1 MRTNPLLRLEE
12 LGQSIWM
19 DFIRRG
25 TIISGELQTM
35 TSEDGISGVTSN
47 PSIFEKAIAGSHD
60 YDESVRALALEG
72 KSVEEIYRELT
83 VDDIKKAADV
93 FRPVYEK
100 TKGGDGYVSLEVS
113 PNLAHDAEGTIAEA
127 MQLWKAV
134 QRPDIYIKV
143 PGTREGLVAIR
154 ELISQGINVN
164 VTLLFALPRYRE
176 VAEAYVAGL
185 EARAASGESIDSV
198 SSVASFFLSRI
209 DVLVDKALDGIISGK
224 QGDAEQA
231 ARARGQVA
239 IASARIAY
247 QMYKEIFSSDRFKKL
262 AARGARKQ
270 RLLWASTSTKD
281 PSYSDVKYVESLIG
295 PETVNTLPLE
305 TIHAYHDHGNPAARL
320 EEDIESARAV
330 LKSLPSLG
338 IDIDKVTQ
346 MLEDD
351 GVKKFVDAYEA
362 LLKALRDKREAAM
375 HEPVDLQSMLL
386 GSFSEAVK
394 GRIAT
399 LDRSKIVVR
408 LWEKDPAVWKSDP
421 ASQKIIKN
429 SLGWLH
435 VPDKIE
441 EVVDELTEFA
451 SGVRKAGFR
460 HVVHMGMGGSSLA
473 PLVFAESFGRTD
485 GGIPLTVLDTT
496 DPATI
501 LKIENEVPLSETL
514 FIVASKSGTTAEPNA
529 FGDYFYEKV
538 RKLKGVGAGE
548 NFVAITDPG
557 SKLLD
562 VAAERKFRK
571 NFLNFSDIGGRYS
584 ALSYFGLVPAALLGI
599 DVPKLL
605 ARALRMA
612 RACDSCVAAD
622 INPGLSLGAAI
633 GELALKGRDKLTFV
647 VSKEASTLGLWLE
660 QLVAES
666 TGKEG
671 KGILPVSD
679 EPLLGPEDYGSDRFF
694 AYIRLKGSSD
704 TETEERIRGL
714 SGAGHPVITV
724 QMTDLL
730 DIAQEFFRWEIAT
743 ATAGAVIG
751 INAFDQ
757 PNVQESKDNTNR
769 FLAGVRSTGKLPEE
783 RPSLQDGT
791 IRVYGDAT
799 GKTLVEVLKSFFASS
814 KPGDYVPFMAYVPE
828 GGDVDSHAASM
839 RAAIQHGLHL
849 ATTFGYGP
857 RFLHS
862 TGQYHKGGPNT
873 GLFVQLTSED
883 TVDAPLPGQPFGFS
897 VFKKAQ
903 ALGDLEALRKHGRR
917 VIRIDLGKDLAGGL
931 ERLDRAVKE
940 SVSD

>member
-1 MRTNPLLRLEE
+1 MNTNPLLKLEK

-19 DFIRRG
+19 DFIRRE
-25 TIISGELQTM
+25 TILSGELRAM
-35 TSEDGISGVTSN
+35 INEDGISGVTSN

-60 YDESVRALALEG
+60 YDSSVRALALEG

-83 VDDIKKAADV
+83 VEDIKRAADV
-93 FRPVYEK
+93 FRPLYEE

-113 PNLAHDAEGTIAEA
+113 PNLAHDAKGTIAEA
-127 MQLWKAV
+127 MQLWGAV
-134 QRPDIYIKV
+134 ERPNIYIKV
-143 PGTREGLVAIR
+143 PGTREGLVAIHD
-154 ELISQGINVN
+154 LISRGINVN
-164 VTLLFALPRYRE
+164 VTLLFGLPRYRA

-185 EARAASGESIDSV
+185 EARAAKGESIDTV

-209 DVLVDKALDGIISGK
+209 DVFVDKTLEGIISGK
-224 QGDAEQA
+224 GSEAMQA
-231 ARARGQVA
+231 TRAKGEVA

-247 QMYKEIFSSDRFKKL
+247 QMYKDIFSSERFGRLTGK
-262 AARGARKQ
+262 GARKQ

-281 PSYSDVKYVESLIG
+281 PSYSDVKYVEALIG
-295 PETVNTLPLE
+295 SDTVNTLPLE
-305 TIHAYHDHGNPAARL
+305 TIHAYRDHGKPVARL
-320 EEDIESARAV
+320 EGDIEGARAV
-330 LKSLPSLG
+330 MEVLPSLG
-338 IDIDKVTQ
+338 IDIDTVTQ
-346 MLEDD
+346 QLEDD

-362 LLKALRDKREAAM
+362 LLKALRDKREAAL
-375 HEPVDLQSMLL
+375 HEPVDSQTMSL
-386 GSFSEAVK
+386 GSLDKAVRD
-394 GRIAT
+394 RIVS
-399 LDRSKIVVR
+399 LDHDKFTGR
-408 LWEKDPAVWKSDP
+408 LWEKDPTLWKEDE

-429 SLGWLH
+429 ALGWLH
-435 VPDKIE
+435 VPEKIE

-451 SGVRKAGFR
+451 SSVRKAGFR

-473 PLVFAESFGRTD
+473 PLVLAESFGLPD

-501 LKIENEVPLSETL
+501 LKIEKEVPLSETL

-538 RKLKGVGAGE
+538 RAVKGVHAGE
-548 NFVAITDPG
+548 NFVAITDSG
-557 SKLLD
+557 SKLID
-562 VAAERKFRK
+562 VAAKRKYRK
-571 NFLNFSDIGGRYS
+571 TFLNFSDIGGRYS
-584 ALSYFGLVPAALLGI
+584 ALSYFGLVPAALLGVDI
-599 DVPKLL
+599 PKLL
-605 ARALRMA
+605 TRALRMA
-612 RACDSCVAAD
+612 RACDSCVPAER
-622 INPGLSLGAAI
+622 NPGVSLGAAM
-633 GELALKGRDKLTFV
+633 GELALKGKDKLTFI
-647 VSKEASTLGLWLE
+647 VSKEAGTLGLWLE

-666 TGKEG
+666 TGKGG

-679 EPLLGPEDYGSDRFF
+679 ELVMNPEDYGKDRFF
-694 AYIRLKGSSD
+694 AYIKMKGSADTQLEDRVRSLSD
-704 TETEERIRGL
+704 
-714 SGAGHPVITV
+714 AGHPVVTV
-724 QMTDLL
+724 EMTDLF

-769 FLAGVRSTGKLPEE
+769 LLAEVRANGKLTEE
-783 RPSLQDGT
+783 EPSLQDGA
-791 IRVYGDAT
+791 IRVYGDAS
-799 GKTLVEVLKSFFASS
+799 GNTLVEVLKSFFASS
-814 KPGDYVPFMAYVPE
+814 NPGDYVPFMAYVPE